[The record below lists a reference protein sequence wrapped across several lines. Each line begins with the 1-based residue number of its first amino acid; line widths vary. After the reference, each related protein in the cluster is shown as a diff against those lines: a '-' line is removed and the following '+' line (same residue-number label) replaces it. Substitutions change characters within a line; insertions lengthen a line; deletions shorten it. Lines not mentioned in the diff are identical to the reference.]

1 MIIAR
6 FKINLIF
13 KNVSTK
19 KNIFIFK
26 YLYDFTFISFQCF
39 NHNYSVKVV

>member
-1 MIIAR
+1 MTIAR

-19 KNIFIFK
+19 KYIFIFK
-26 YLYDFTFISFQCF
+26 YLYDFTFISFPCF
-39 NHNYSVKVV
+39 NHNYSIEVV